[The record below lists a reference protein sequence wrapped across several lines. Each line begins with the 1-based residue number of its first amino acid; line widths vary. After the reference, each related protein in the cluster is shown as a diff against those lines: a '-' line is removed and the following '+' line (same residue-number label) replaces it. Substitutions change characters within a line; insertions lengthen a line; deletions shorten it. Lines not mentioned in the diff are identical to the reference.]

1 MKNTKRGF
9 TIVELVIV
17 IAVIAILAAILI
29 PVFSSVVESANEKSR
44 QAEIKNTF
52 TAYTAQEAMDGTAT
66 TDKIADFY
74 YTEDGTTFYTFD
86 GKVAM
91 KDKDTAIAASDVGA
105 QVTLTEDNGWDMY
118 KKA

>member
-29 PVFSSVVESANEKSR
+29 PVFSSVVESANEKAR

-66 TDKIADFY
+66 TDKIDDFI
-74 YTEDGTTFYTFD
+74 YTEDGETFYTFD
-86 GKVAM
+86 GKATDKVADQ
-91 KDKDTAIAASDVGA
+91 KI
-105 QVTLTEDNGWDMY
+105 TLTEDNGWDMY
-118 KKA
+118 TIKAA